1 MIVPDEDIVCVVAS
15 ETASDQASQPV
26 SSVRLCVSEVSYL
39 LVLLVS
45 VLVADAPR
53 CAGRTASSDSAPAV
67 AFAGRSL
74 LE

>member
-53 CAGRTASSDSAPAV
+53 CAGRTASSAPAV